1 MTDYQTART
10 SLGARLRE
18 IRMEAGLSGRALA
31 QALGWHPS
39 KVSKLELGRQTA
51 SVADLKAWAAAC
63 DVPETAAELLA
74 MRRTLETHY
83 ASWRRQLA
91 GGTRARQ
98 ATFVDVESR
107 MRRLR
112 AFETAVVPGLMQT
125 PDYARYVLR
134 NVVALHGA
142 PDDVEAG
149 VRTRMERARVL
160 EDPGKTFD
168 IVLWEPVLYARVCPG
183 EVVVGQLDRI
193 AELTIRKGS
202 MIGIVPLHIR
212 LPAIPEHG
220 FWIFDDDRVNV
231 ETVGAELSLTD
242 NDAIEPY
249 RRVFTRLSQAALRGQ
264 AALRLVARARHQL
277 VPV

>member
-91 GGTRARQ
+91 GGTRRS
-98 ATFVDVESR
+98 E
-107 MRRLR
+107 
-112 AFETAVVPGLMQT
+112 E
-125 PDYARYVLR
+125 
-134 NVVALHGA
+134 
-142 PDDVEAG
+142 
-149 VRTRMERARVL
+149 
-160 EDPGKTFD
+160 
-168 IVLWEPVLYARVCPG
+168 
-183 EVVVGQLDRI
+183 
-193 AELTIRKGS
+193 
-202 MIGIVPLHIR
+202 
-212 LPAIPEHG
+212 
-220 FWIFDDDRVNV
+220 
-231 ETVGAELSLTD
+231 
-242 NDAIEPY
+242 
-249 RRVFTRLSQAALRGQ
+249 RRVGKGGGVGGQ
-264 AALRLVARARHQL
+264 EGG
-277 VPV
+277 